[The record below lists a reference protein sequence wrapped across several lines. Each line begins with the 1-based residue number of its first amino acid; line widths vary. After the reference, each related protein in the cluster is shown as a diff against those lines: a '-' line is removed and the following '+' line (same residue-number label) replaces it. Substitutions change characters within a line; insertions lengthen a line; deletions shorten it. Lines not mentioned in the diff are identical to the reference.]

1 MPFPF
6 DTFVVLDMPPHVE
19 QHVRH
24 IRKAYGSAR
33 QFLPVE
39 ITVAGS
45 SGVGVFDETQD
56 PDEALRTVERI
67 ARETKSFSMSFTR
80 VTRFPESGVFY
91 YEIADT
97 APLVAVHERLAASG
111 MRFKPNPFPF
121 SPHLTIDTF
130 DEATPELERELL
142 ALPLPEGPF
151 TVTSMSVYSLH
162 GWDCRRLHSYP
173 LGGAP

>member
-1 MPFPF
+1 MPFPY

-19 QHVRH
+19 QHVRR
-24 IRKAYGSAR
+24 IRRAYGSAR

-67 ARETKSFSMSFTR
+67 ARDTKSFPMTFTR
-80 VTRFPESGVFY
+80 VARFPESGVFY
-91 YEIADT
+91 YEIADP
-97 APLVAVHERLAASG
+97 APLVTLHARIIASG
-111 MRFKPNPFPF
+111 LRFKPNPFPF

-130 DEATPELERELL
+130 DDATPDLERELL
-142 ALPLPEGPF
+142 GLSLPEGPF
-151 TVTSMSVYSLH
+151 PLVSMSVYSLH
-162 GWDCRRLHSYP
+162 GWDCRRLQSFP
-173 LGGAP
+173 LGPT